1 MLALFDHSS
10 RARPALARR
19 WHLPCIQQRHI
30 RGHRMAITPGQLR
43 RGAATSGEVVRLYNL
58 YDLLA
63 PLHRQTLAAADT
75 AAALHLID
83 ELDHQVLPVRS

>member
-1 MLALFDHSS
+1 LIIHRERVRRS
-10 RARPALARR
+10 RAAGTCPASSNATY
-19 WHLPCIQQRHI
+19 
-30 RGHRMAITPGQLR
+30 GAAVAITPGQLR